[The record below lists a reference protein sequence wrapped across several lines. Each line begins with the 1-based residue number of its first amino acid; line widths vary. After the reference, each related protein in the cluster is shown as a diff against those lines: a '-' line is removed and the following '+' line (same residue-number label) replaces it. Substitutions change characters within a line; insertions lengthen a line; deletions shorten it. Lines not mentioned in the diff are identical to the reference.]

1 MSKRIL
7 VIDDEQ
13 EVLEIA
19 RATLRTKGYTVQ
31 TTLNAEEGLYKAERD
46 QPDLV
51 VVDLAMPRMSG
62 IEFMKKLRGNPATA
76 HLAVVVM
83 TPIPPDDKYPESFW
97 RQSLGCQELVVKP
110 FDPLG
115 LLGRC
120 EAVLR
125 TMDYQRARGEA
136 KGETPAVAREDAQE
150 SNAAALLARCEP
162 AQVVT
167 YFVESWNDANFAVEY
182 HCLADEMT
190 GGIPVHDYA
199 VRRRDVYM
207 EEQKARRRT
216 QSVVQ
221 VLEEAISVN
230 MAKVIIEREDTE
242 GFRKGR
248 RRESYVL
255 KKTDRGWK
263 IVSVRLVKP
272 EPAPAAEPAP
282 AEPAPAGPADAAPPA
297 EAPAKDP
304 E

>member
-13 EVLEIA
+13 DVLEIV
-19 RATLRTKGYTVQ
+19 RATLRTKGYSVQ
-31 TTLNAEEGLYKAERD
+31 TTLTGVEGLYKAERD

-51 VVDLAMPRMSG
+51 VVDLAMPGMSG
-62 IEFMKKLRGNPATA
+62 IEFMKKLRANPATA
-76 HLAVVVM
+76 NLAVVVM

-136 KGETPAVAREDAQE
+136 QGETPIVARVEGQE

-190 GGIPVHDYA
+190 GGITVHDYV
-199 VRRRDVYM
+199 VRRRDVYL
-207 EEQKARRRT
+207 EEQRTKRRT
-216 QSVVQ
+216 QNVVQ
-221 VLEEAISVN
+221 ILEEATSVN
-230 MAKVIIEREDTE
+230 MAKVIIEREDAE

-263 IVSVRLVKP
+263 IVSVRLVKA

-282 AEPAPAGPADAAPPA
+282 EAADAAPPA
-297 EAPAKDP
+297 EASAQDP